1 MEAQDHLWPEYMYRA
16 IGEIYYG
23 GGNNHKYVERFARR
37 SGGVDLDTL
46 KRILNEGSGED
57 KLIAIYALGYAH
69 APHVQQL
76 LAPLL
81 QSSISLEREAS
92 AIALGRLKDERAL
105 PTLYSL
111 LQAPFPDP
119 DVAMDDDFLSM
130 ISTRMTIAAILGD
143 WGKLSSTSVLRSA
156 LKAIWQWEQQ
166 RVANPLI
173 HDELIV
179 SPWQAYEYE
188 LSYALG
194 QLGTFGALTG
204 IPFSNS
210 RERILRV
217 FLALGYLQ
225 ARQRY
230 HDLFTQMSY
239 RAVQEEVTKVLEDR
253 FGLSETER
261 DTCIKQFGSDYLWE
275 GALESQP
282 LDIDGAEEEWEED

>member
-1 MEAQDHLWPEYMYRA
+1 VETAEQKVPEYVYRA
-16 IGEIYYG
+16 LGEIYYG
-23 GGNNHKYVERFARR
+23 GGYDHRHIERFARR
-37 SGGVDLDTL
+37 CGGVDIETL
-46 KRILNEGSGED
+46 ERVLRERAGED
-57 KLIAIYALGYAH
+57 KIIAIYALGYAH

-81 QSSISLEREAS
+81 QSPISLEREAS

-105 PTLYSL
+105 PALYSL

-119 DVAMDDDFLSM
+119 DAAIDDEFLSM
-130 ISTRMTIAAILGD
+130 MSARMTIAAILGD

-194 QLGTFGALTG
+194 QLGAFGALTG
-204 IPFSNS
+204 IPLSNS
-210 RERILRV
+210 RERILMV
-217 FLALGYLQ
+217 FLALGHLQ

-230 HDLFTQMSY
+230 HDLFTQMSH

-275 GALESQP
+275 GALERHPSP
-282 LDIDGAEEEWEED
+282 LDEAGEED